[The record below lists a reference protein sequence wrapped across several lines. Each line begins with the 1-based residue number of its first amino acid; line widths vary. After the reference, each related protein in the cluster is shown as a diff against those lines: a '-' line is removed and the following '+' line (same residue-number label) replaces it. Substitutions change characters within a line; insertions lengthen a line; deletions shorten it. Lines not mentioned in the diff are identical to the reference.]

1 MRYLSFC
8 RILKYLQV
16 KISKCHLLIQKVSFQ
31 RCMKSPKKQSRG
43 LFRKWG
49 FGSKMSFTF
58 RSLIQCK
65 HFSFWIFSFSDWI
78 WFGITCRCLTMAP
91 DQECCQ
97 SRLTHTATDEN
108 IGFRKVKGFVVSDCF
123 WLKFRKVK
131 QFVVFDCFFP
141 SEILIWPTWSKSFP
155 LCMASWSKERINL
168 DLCWL
173 SHFFVENLFSF

>member
-97 SRLTHTATDEN
+97 SRLTHTARDEN
-108 IGFRKVKGFVVSDCF
+108 IGFRKVKGFVVSECF

-155 LCMASWSKERINL
+155 LCMASW
-168 DLCWL
+168 
-173 SHFFVENLFSF
+173 